1 MEKIVVIVV
10 TYNGMKWIN
19 ECLKSILKSSV
30 PIELVAVDNCSSDE
44 TVEYIK
50 LNFPD
55 VILLDQKINLGF
67 GKANNIGISYA
78 LSIKAD
84 FVFLINQDAFVNENT
99 IEKLVEVSLR
109 KSEYGILSPIQL
121 DYSGEILENYFFK
134 FMAADVSRTFY
145 SDFVLKNELK
155 DIYEINFIQAAG
167 WLLPIKTIKKIGGF
181 DPVFFHYG
189 EDDNYCQRVIFHGL
203 KIGVVSN
210 AFIRHDSHKSTEL
223 ILDLFSDEYFADYL
237 KVIYFK
243 YANINNEF
251 EQKNINKETQKI
263 RKMILK
269 NILCFNIKYVYG
281 YYKQIKILNKQID
294 KIKKSRNRNSG
305 LGLKYLKDV

>member
-30 PIELVAVDNCSSDE
+30 PIELVVVDNCSSDE

-67 GKANNIGISYA
+67 GKANNIGISYG
-78 LSIKAD
+78 LNIKAD

-210 AFIRHDSHKSTEL
+210 AFIRHDSHKSTEP

-237 KVIYFK
+237 KGIYFK

-251 EQKNINKETQKI
+251 GKENINKEIQKI

-269 NILCFNIKYVYG
+269 NILCFNVKYVYG

-305 LGLKYLKDV
+305 LGLKYLKDE